1 MDNLR
6 VHMMDYPGS
15 DGCTCCIEKRFA
27 ANITNKQELM
37 TSSLSKMMD
46 CKGESCKCCSEA
58 CTFAK
63 DCNISN
69 SQMSMCVKVF
79 KTHQFKVNVNE
90 IDSSVLLF
98 MYLNE
103 ASDIDFVD
111 AVYKHFILLENFVD
125 YQSAFLLKRLKECV
139 VNHRIHKT
147 DLHPIKYPF
156 FRQLLVHLS
165 VSKYSS
171 WKKLRT
177 IFEQIFD
184 IGINVIDTDEFTK
197 DMLNHFPRNVKTCYV
212 HLAAICGYKYSYH
225 CLQQYYGTFVKVL
238 NHGLKHQETAS
249 VSKDLFLALAQQAEN
264 YNYNPI
270 RKWFFTF
277 CKNTFGSSVLVIRQ
291 RATHYWLPDFAK
303 AYPKLFVQLCKSVR
317 INFKNNKL
325 PSKKPV
331 DYNSQNSWLYF
342 EKYAYL
348 MCTLGLYCNEFID
361 EMKQNII
368 PFVCSRKEDLSN
380 AAAEYYAKN
389 FDEKAYQY
397 SIAELYL
404 IYSKLTNGFSNL
416 GRHCKERFRR
426 TKLLTFIKN
435 ATENWIKPS
444 INVYNPRREIAFDT
458 LLVLYLQDHDARDY
472 VEFFW
477 KNAGIEK
484 RIKILKMVE
493 EKCGGLSMNRWEELI
508 NDGDYELDYFRLY
521 TELRTLRP
529 TNPYKFNHESE
540 CDITLLVNSINDI
553 LKNVGSSAVGHLAKV
568 TVIREK
574 FLRDS
579 WSYDPN
585 FTNLEA
591 ERFSSMIMKKFFYGQ
606 LFTMMYQLIDRNF
619 SSPGTFRAIIKAVYS
634 IILRVEDK
642 KVIDVGIGILKHA
655 CVRAIGFE
663 HYNDSL
669 HKVFSNF
676 FLEFKLF
683 LVDQDLSVRAYGL
696 FNVLHFFMQQLSHL
710 PLLDNVMIFL
720 VEAWT
725 ADNYYVEE
733 VSKTFLRNETC
744 VIRCCKILNFL
755 MRTSS
760 YDLSDYNCQ
769 ISREICKRFDE
780 NYLTSYISRLA
791 ASMFQRIFPQDP
803 VLLPLY
809 DFLKS
814 HSSHPALFDIFL
826 NCFKRN
832 PLNEIALVFFSHFAL
847 VHEDYYNSNMKGA
860 LNEIK
865 NCCIK
870 LYSVKRFTARSAGF
884 QICFNFFGKQDEW
897 YQKYQK
903 TCKSILHYDNKL
915 HLKSLIMNSKEEA
928 FNIMIDALKSNEP
941 ERIRNA
947 ALFRINGKLSEKENQ
962 KDYIIARICNLLL
975 FGNHENPEIRFL
987 ASCASDCNSSGVKP
1001 ISATAYLISLLS
1013 EARKNGTSKEI
1024 IQEVKNL
1031 LTPRQK
1037 ELTAVNPAFD
1047 DVFLDFTCFMEEQ
1060 IHNAYSAIKN

>member
-15 DGCTCCIEKRFA
+15 DGCTCCIAKRVA
-27 ANITNKQELM
+27 VNITSKQELM

-103 ASDIDFVD
+103 ASDVDLVD

-139 VNHRIHKT
+139 INHRIHKT

-303 AYPKLFVQLCKSVR
+303 AYPKLFVQLCKS
-317 INFKNNKL
+317 
-325 PSKKPV
+325 
-331 DYNSQNSWLYF
+331 
-342 EKYAYL
+342 
-348 MCTLGLYCNEFID
+348 
-361 EMKQNII
+361 
-368 PFVCSRKEDLSN
+368 
-380 AAAEYYAKN
+380 
-389 FDEKAYQY
+389 KAYQY

-435 ATENWIKPS
+435 ATEKWIKPS

-493 EKCGGLSMNRWEELI
+493 EKCGGLSMSRWEELI

-540 CDITLLVNSINDI
+540 CDITLLVNNINSI

-574 FLRDS
+574 FLRDA

-591 ERFSSMIMKKFFYGQ
+591 ERFSSMIMKEFFYGQ

-619 SSPGTFRAIIKAVYS
+619 SSPETFRAIIKAVYS

-642 KVIDVGIGILKHA
+642 KVIDFGIGILKHA
-655 CVRAIGFE
+655 C
-663 HYNDSL
+663 
-669 HKVFSNF
+669 
-676 FLEFKLF
+676 
-683 LVDQDLSVRAYGL
+683 
-696 FNVLHFFMQQLSHL
+696 
-710 PLLDNVMIFL
+710 
-720 VEAWT
+720 
-725 ADNYYVEE
+725 
-733 VSKTFLRNETC
+733 
-744 VIRCCKILNFL
+744 
-755 MRTSS
+755 
-760 YDLSDYNCQ
+760 
-769 ISREICKRFDE
+769 
-780 NYLTSYISRLA
+780 
-791 ASMFQRIFPQDP
+791 
-803 VLLPLY
+803 
-809 DFLKS
+809 
-814 HSSHPALFDIFL
+814 
-826 NCFKRN
+826 
-832 PLNEIALVFFSHFAL
+832 
-847 VHEDYYNSNMKGA
+847 
-860 LNEIK
+860 
-865 NCCIK
+865 
-870 LYSVKRFTARSAGF
+870 
-884 QICFNFFGKQDEW
+884 
-897 YQKYQK
+897 
-903 TCKSILHYDNKL
+903 
-915 HLKSLIMNSKEEA
+915 
-928 FNIMIDALKSNEP
+928 
-941 ERIRNA
+941 
-947 ALFRINGKLSEKENQ
+947 
-962 KDYIIARICNLLL
+962 
-975 FGNHENPEIRFL
+975 
-987 ASCASDCNSSGVKP
+987 
-1001 ISATAYLISLLS
+1001 
-1013 EARKNGTSKEI
+1013 
-1024 IQEVKNL
+1024 
-1031 LTPRQK
+1031 
-1037 ELTAVNPAFD
+1037 
-1047 DVFLDFTCFMEEQ
+1047 
-1060 IHNAYSAIKN
+1060 